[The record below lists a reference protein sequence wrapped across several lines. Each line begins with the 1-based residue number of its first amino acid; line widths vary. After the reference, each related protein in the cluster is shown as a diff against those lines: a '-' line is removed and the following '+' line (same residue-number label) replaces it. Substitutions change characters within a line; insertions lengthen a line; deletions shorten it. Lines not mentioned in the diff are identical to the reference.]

1 LFFDS
6 EEKLYE
12 FLGLSFVE
20 PELRQGRGEL
30 ELATQG
36 KLPDLVKDEDI
47 RGDLQCH
54 TDWSDGRASLS
65 EMVEAAVRRGL
76 EFLLITDHSKGL
88 GIARGVDRVKLGEQA
103 EQIDMINRQYR
114 GRITVLKGV
123 EVEVLADG
131 SLDLDDRILSSLDMV
146 VAAVHSS
153 LRQGREQITERYI
166 RALENP
172 FVHIL
177 AHPTGRLIG
186 EREGADADWERVFRA
201 AASSGTILEINAA
214 PQRLDLSDSLV
225 SMARDLGCR
234 FAIST
239 DAHLPDHMDNLF
251 FGVGVARR
259 AGLTREDVFNT
270 FTLHKLMRSIK
281 RQ

>member
-1 LFFDS
+1 
-6 EEKLYE
+6 
-12 FLGLSFVE
+12 
-20 PELRQGRGEL
+20 
-30 ELATQG
+30 
-36 KLPDLVKDEDI
+36 
-47 RGDLQCH
+47 
-54 TDWSDGRASLS
+54 
-65 EMVEAAVRRGL
+65 
-76 EFLLITDHSKGL
+76 
-88 GIARGVDRVKLGEQA
+88 
-103 EQIDMINRQYR
+103 
-114 GRITVLKGV
+114 
-123 EVEVLADG
+123 
-131 SLDLDDRILSSLDMV
+131 
-146 VAAVHSS
+146 
-153 LRQGREQITERYI
+153 
-166 RALENP
+166 
-172 FVHIL
+172 VHIL